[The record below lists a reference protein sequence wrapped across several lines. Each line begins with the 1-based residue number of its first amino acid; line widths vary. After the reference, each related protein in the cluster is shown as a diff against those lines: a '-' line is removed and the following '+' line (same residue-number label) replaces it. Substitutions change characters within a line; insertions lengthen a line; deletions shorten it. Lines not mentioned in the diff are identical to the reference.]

1 MSSTVSSNE
10 GNGKTVLSD
19 GNVRVDTHTDG
30 IAGAG
35 VEEDQSTQRGGP
47 FNLNDTQ
54 KRILLAVIVAHLI
67 IAKLTWRDLR
77 RRPDVAVRG
86 PKGLWRTWSFLNTTG
101 SLAYWTIGRRR
112 VRASEI
118 ETSLA

>member
-1 MSSTVSSNE
+1 MSSTVSSNQ
-10 GNGKTVLSD
+10 GNGKTIVSED
-19 GNVRVDTHTDG
+19 NARMDAGSDG
-30 IAGAG
+30 IAGTG
-35 VEEDQSTQRGGP
+35 VEEDQSSTERGGP

-54 KRILLAVIVAHLI
+54 KRILLAVVVAHLI

-77 RRPDVAVRG
+77 RRPDGAVRG

-112 VRASEI
+112 VQGSA
-118 ETSLA
+118 LA